1 MALSGLLMS
10 LLTYFVCFCSFDFCQ
25 VDTTA
30 TDIKDRDPVE
40 NLGQVRGR

>member
-1 MALSGLLMS
+1 MS

-25 VDTTA
+25 VDATA